1 MKRRSNSPFLFKL
14 LLMSMSFLGIFC
26 TILFSLLFGVGI
38 GIFAVLLSQKQ
49 KYRHWLKEN
58 EETEIIGTLGIPEK
72 FAEDIMRSSC
82 PVITVTSAKV
92 CYSCSIGTM
101 PNPIVGGTFNSN
113 LSDFREIKII
123 GEFVDG
129 PRLCSIAFG
138 DKVPIQ
144 GVVNIVIL

>member
-1 MKRRSNSPFLFKL
+1 
-14 LLMSMSFLGIFC
+14 MSMSFLGIFC

-38 GIFAVLLSQKQ
+38 GVFAVLSNQKQ

-72 FAEDIMRSSC
+72 FAEDIKRSSC

-92 CYSCSIGTM
+92 YYSCSIGTM
-101 PNPIVGGTFNSN
+101 QNPIVGGTFNSN
-113 LSDFREIKII
+113 LSDFREIKIV

-129 PRLCSIAFG
+129 LRLCSIAFG
-138 DKVPIQ
+138 DKVPVQ
-144 GVVNIVIL
+144 GVVSIVIL